1 MRPVFAGMLAGLIA
15 TAVLSIVMVLNA
27 ALGWLPELSVIG
39 LLAEVSAQVF
49 GTPRNL
55 FVGWIEHLLIGTV
68 LWGTLFA
75 LTNSLWWRNQ
85 VFRGIQFALIA
96 WLLMM
101 TFLMPLA
108 NLGMF
113 GAALGPEP
121 AVATLILHLIY
132 GAVLGYYY
140 GRMLSPVI
148 TVRHPPGEEARHSP
162 AQPRQRRRVL
172 HQR

>member
-1 MRPVFAGMLAGLIA
+1 MRPIAAGMLAGLIA

-27 ALGWLPELSVIG
+27 ALGWLPELSVIA
-39 LLAEVSAQVF
+39 LLAEVSAQVL

-55 FVGWIEHLLIGTV
+55 FVGWIEHLLIGTA
-68 LWGTLFA
+68 LWGALFA
-75 LTNSLWWRNQ
+75 VTNPLWRRNQ
-85 VFRGIQFALIA
+85 VFRGIQFALMA

-101 TFLMPLA
+101 VFLMPLGG
-108 NLGMF
+108 LGVF
-113 GAALGPEP
+113 GAALGWEP

-140 GRMLSPVI
+140 GRFLSPVA
-148 TVRHPPGEEARHSP
+148 VVPHQSEEDSHRT
-162 AQPRQRRRVL
+162 PRQRRRVV